1 MKKQATNV
9 LKFFF
14 FLSIGILLIWLA
26 LRNKSEKEINDI
38 IIAIKQANYFW
49 LFASLV
55 VSGLSHYFR
64 ALRWKL
70 LLKPLGHQT
79 KTSNTFFAV
88 MVGYLANFALPRL
101 GEVTR
106 CGILTKYEK
115 VPFTEGFGTVI
126 AERALD
132 FICLVLLFFA
142 TLGLEFDRISG
153 ITNKFIFTPLSG
165 KFNALIQKQVY
176 VIITVIVLLIFIAA
190 FYYFRKKIQS
200 LVSAKV
206 LGFMYGLWDGLK
218 SIKNVDKP
226 FWFITHTILIWL
238 MYILQVYVCFF
249 AFSETANLSLMVAV
263 VIVVFGSIGV
273 ITVPGG
279 TGAYQIIVIY
289 ILTNVYIISSNPA
302 EAITV
307 ANAFAWSVWTSQ
319 FILILSLG
327 LISLILLAVLNK
339 DVKNS

>member
-1 MKKQATNV
+1 M
-9 LKFFF
+9 
-14 FLSIGILLIWLA
+14 IWLA
-26 LRNKSEKEINDI
+26 LRNKTEKEINDI
-38 IIAIKQANYFW
+38 IVAIKQANYFW
-49 LFASLV
+49 LFASLI

-70 LLKPLGHQT
+70 LLKPLGHQP

-101 GEVTR
+101 GEVSR

-132 FICLVLLFFA
+132 FVCLVLLFFA
-142 TLGLEFDRISG
+142 TLGLEFERISG
-153 ITNKFIFTPLSG
+153 IANYFIFTPLSE
-165 KFNALIQKQVY
+165 KFHALLQKQVF
-176 VIITVIVLLIFIAA
+176 VIIAGITLLISAAA
-190 FYYFRKKIQS
+190 FYYFRKKIKS
-200 LVSAKV
+200 LISAKA
-206 LGFMYGLWDGLK
+206 LGFIYGLWDGLK

-226 FWFITHTILIWL
+226 FLFILHTLLIWL

-249 AFSETANLSLMVAV
+249 AFNETTQLSLMVAV
-263 VIVVFGSIGV
+263 VIVVFGSVGV

-279 TGAYQIIVIY
+279 TGAYQIIVIQ
-289 ILTNVYIISSNPA
+289 ILTTVYLISDTA
-302 EAITV
+302 

-319 FILILSLG
+319 FLLILSLG
-327 LISLILLAVLNK
+327 LISLILLAILNK
-339 DVKNS
+339 EEKTIV

>member
-14 FLSIGILLIWLA
+14 FLSIGVLLIWLA
-26 LRNKSEKEINDI
+26 LRNKSEKEIDDI
-38 IIAIKQANYFW
+38 IVAIKQANYFW
-49 LFASLV
+49 LFASLI

-64 ALRWKL
+64 AIRWKL
-70 LLKPLGHQT
+70 LLKPLGHQP

-101 GEVTR
+101 GEVSR

-142 TLGLEFDRISG
+142 TLGLEFERISG
-153 ITNKFIFTPLSG
+153 IANYFIFTPLSQ
-165 KFNALIQKQVY
+165 KFHAFMQKQVF
-176 VIITVIVLLIFIAA
+176 VIIAGITLLISVAV
-190 FYYFRKKIQS
+190 FYYFRKKIKS
-200 LVSAKV
+200 LFSAKI
-206 LGFMYGLWDGLK
+206 LGFIYGLWDGLK

-226 FWFITHTILIWL
+226 FLFILHTLLIWL

-249 AFSETANLSLMVAV
+249 AFAETAHLPFMVAV

-279 TGAYQIIVIY
+279 TGAYQIIVIQ
-289 ILTNVYIISSNPA
+289 ILTTVYLISDTAS
-302 EAITV
+302 
-307 ANAFAWSVWTSQ
+307 NAFAWSVWTSQ
-319 FILILSLG
+319 FLLILSLG
-327 LISLILLAVLNK
+327 LISLILLALLNK
-339 DVKNS
+339 EEKTIV

>member
-1 MKKQATNV
+1 MKKQASSI
-9 LKFFF
+9 LKFLF
-14 FLSIGILLIWLA
+14 FLGIGILLIWLA
-26 LRNKSEKEINDI
+26 LRNKSEKEIDDI
-38 IIAIKQANYFW
+38 IVAIKQANFFW
-49 LFASLV
+49 LFASLI

-64 ALRWKL
+64 AVRWKL
-70 LLKPLGHQT
+70 LLQPLGHDP

-101 GEVTR
+101 GEVSR

-115 VPFTEGFGTVI
+115 VPFTEGFGSVI

-132 FICLVLLFFA
+132 FVCLVLLFFA
-142 TLGLEFDRISG
+142 ALGLEFGRISG
-153 ITNKFIFTPLSG
+153 IANYFIFTPLSL
-165 KFNALIQKQVY
+165 KFHALMEKQAF
-176 VIITVIVLLIFIAA
+176 VIVAGISAIVFVAVL
-190 FYYFRKKIQS
+190 YYFRKKIQS
-200 LVSAKV
+200 LISGKL

-218 SIKNVDKP
+218 SINKVKKP
-226 FWFITHTILIWL
+226 YWFIIYTLLIWV

-249 AFSETANLSLMVAV
+249 AFPETAHLSIMVAV

-279 TGAYQIIVIY
+279 TGAYQIIVIQ
-289 ILTNVYIISSNPA
+289 ILTTVYAISDTAS
-302 EAITV
+302 
-307 ANAFAWSVWTSQ
+307 NAFAWSVWTSQ

-339 DVKNS
+339 DANSKV

>member
-1 MKKQATNV
+1 MKKHATTV

-26 LRNKSEKEINDI
+26 LRNKSEKEIDDI
-38 IIAIKQANYFW
+38 VVAIKQANYYW
-49 LFASLV
+49 LFASLI

-64 ALRWKL
+64 AIRWKL
-70 LLKPLGHQT
+70 LLKPLGHQP

-101 GEVTR
+101 GEVSR

-142 TLGLEFDRISG
+142 TLGLEFERISG
-153 ITNKFIFTPLSG
+153 IANYFIFTPLSE
-165 KFNALIQKQVY
+165 KCHAFMQKQ
-176 VIITVIVLLIFIAA
+176 IFVIVAGITLLIFVAV
-190 FYYFRKKIQS
+190 FYYFRKKIKS
-200 LVSAKV
+200 LFSAKV

-226 FWFITHTILIWL
+226 VWFILHTLFIWL

-249 AFSETANLSLMVAV
+249 AFAETAHLPFMVAV

-279 TGAYQIIVIY
+279 TGAYQIIVIQ
-289 ILTNVYIISSNPA
+289 ILTTVYLISDTAS
-302 EAITV
+302 
-307 ANAFAWSVWTSQ
+307 NAFAWSVWTSQ
-319 FILILSLG
+319 FLLILSLG
-327 LISLILLAVLNK
+327 LISLILLALLNK
-339 DVKNS
+339 EEKTIV